1 MEIDVTH
8 MDIFARSSFEK
19 NWIQPSALE
28 TFYDILMLSLVLNH
42 PVGWALLI
50 LGKKF
55 DTPAQ
60 FDDKAWVF

>member
-8 MDIFARSSFEK
+8 MDIFARSSFGK
-19 NWIQPSALE
+19 SWIQPSVLE

-55 DTPAQ
+55 DTPAH
-60 FDDKAWVF
+60 FDDKEWVF